1 MKAMAC
7 RPEGDA
13 GAGWAES
20 DDVGLEMRRESRT
33 VQARVGGH
41 SWCGQSPSEWRR
53 GAAYEAWQ
61 GGGGKT
67 THGSLAHWDPGS
79 DLIRWSGSLEQRE

>member
-20 DDVGLEMRRESRT
+20 DDVGLGKSIDKPAR
-33 VQARVGGH
+33 QARK
-41 SWCGQSPSEWRR
+41 PSE
-53 GAAYEAWQ
+53 GFELKHSYHAQETY
-61 GGGGKT
+61 
-67 THGSLAHWDPGS
+67 
-79 DLIRWSGSLEQRE
+79 